1 MARSLILI
9 AALTFTLLLGGLTA
23 VTAARHGVDILV
35 VVSGIVLA
43 LFAVG
48 ILGVVAPQAGVN
60 SEVLSPR
67 GGWFSP
73 VSGRRWPS
81 PCQ

>member
-9 AALTFTLLLGGLTA
+9 GALAFIALLGALTA

-48 ILGVVAPQAGVN
+48 ILGALLNPPQGPD
-60 SEVLSPR
+60 E
-67 GGWFSP
+67 
-73 VSGRRWPS
+73 
-81 PCQ
+81 

>member
-9 AALTFTLLLGGLTA
+9 GALAFIVLLGALTA
-23 VTAARHGVDILV
+23 VTAARHGIDILV

-48 ILGVVAPQAGVN
+48 ILGALLNPPQGPD
-60 SEVLSPR
+60 E
-67 GGWFSP
+67 
-73 VSGRRWPS
+73 
-81 PCQ
+81 

>member
-9 AALTFTLLLGGLTA
+9 MALAFTLLLGALTA
-23 VTAARHGVDILV
+23 VTAAKHGVDILV

-48 ILGVVAPQAGVN
+48 IVGALFNPPEGPD
-60 SEVLSPR
+60 E
-67 GGWFSP
+67 
-73 VSGRRWPS
+73 
-81 PCQ
+81 